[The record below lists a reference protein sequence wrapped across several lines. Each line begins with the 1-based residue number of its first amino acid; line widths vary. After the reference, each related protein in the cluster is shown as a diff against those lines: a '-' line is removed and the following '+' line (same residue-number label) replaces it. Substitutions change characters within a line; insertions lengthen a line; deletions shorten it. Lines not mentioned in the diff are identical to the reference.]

1 MLEVRHHET
10 SRGVILQRK
19 HHNPTNGSVH
29 YWRTTVLPDV
39 ISMKRLWLELY
50 RTVTMAYDR
59 TSPQNKKASN
69 LRVEVQDKDA
79 EGKEEDDD

>member
-1 MLEVRHHET
+1 
-10 SRGVILQRK
+10 
-19 HHNPTNGSVH
+19 
-29 YWRTTVLPDV
+29 
-39 ISMKRLWLELY
+39 MKRLWLELY